1 MAVAEVQDLVLLLGK
16 DGKRFLVRLSPGE
29 QLHTHRGFFKH
40 DDILGQPFGSQ
51 LPSHLGY
58 PFYLL
63 RPSIHD
69 LIMNVKRESQI
80 IYPKESGYALLKM
93 NVLPGSRVVEAGTG
107 SGAMTIALV
116 RGVMPSGKVYSYD
129 RRQDMINLA
138 GRNLSKLGLQ
148 DYVEFKCRGLAE
160 GFDETEVDALFMDVR
175 EPHHYVSQVREALTP
190 GAFFGALVPT
200 TNQVSALLERLEDGG
215 FVDLEV
221 SEILV
226 RHYKTVPERLRPE
239 DRMVAHTGYL
249 VFGRPSIEQPCSTPE
264 SE

>member
-1 MAVAEVQDLVLLLGK
+1 MGIAKAQDLVLLLGK

-29 QLHTHRGFFKH
+29 ELHTHRGFFKH
-40 DDILGQPFGSQ
+40 DDILDQPFGAQ
-51 LPSHLGY
+51 LTSHLGY

-63 RPSIHD
+63 QPSIHD
-69 LIMNVKRESQI
+69 LIMNIRRESQI

-93 NVLPGSRVVEAGTG
+93 NVMPGSRVVEAGTG

-129 RRQDMINLA
+129 RRQDMVDVA
-138 GRNLSKLGLQ
+138 TRNLTKLGLL
-148 DYVEFKCRGLAE
+148 DHVELKCRGIAE
-160 GFDETEVDALFMDVR
+160 GFDERDVDALFMDVR
-175 EPHHYVSQVREALTP
+175 EPQHYVSQVREALAP

-200 TNQVSALLERLEDGG
+200 TNQVSDLLEALEGGG

-221 SEILV
+221 SEILL
-226 RHYKTVPERLRPE
+226 RHYKTVAARLRPE

-249 VFGRPSIEQPCSTPE
+249 VFARPLSGQQG
-264 SE
+264 SET

>member
-1 MAVAEVQDLVLLLGK
+1 MAEAQAQDLVLLLGK

-29 QLHTHRGFFKH
+29 ELHTHRGFFKH
-40 DDILGQPFGSQ
+40 DDIVGQPFGAE
-51 LPSHLGY
+51 LASHLGF

-69 LIMNVKRESQI
+69 LIMNIKRESQI

-93 NVLPGSRVVEAGTG
+93 NLMPGARVVEAGTG

-129 RRQDMINLA
+129 RRQDMIDLA
-138 GRNLSKLGLQ
+138 RRNLSKLSLLE
-148 DYVEFKCRGLAE
+148 YVELKCRGISE
-160 GFDETEVDALFMDVR
+160 GFDEREVDALFMDVR
-175 EPHHYVSQVREALTP
+175 EPHHYLSQVREALAP
-190 GAFFGALVPT
+190 GGFFGALVPT
-200 TNQVSALLERLEDGG
+200 TNQVSALLERLEIGG

-226 RHYKTVPERLRPE
+226 RHYKTVPARLRPE

-249 VFGRPSIEQPCSTPE
+249 VFARPLGDQERIDA
-264 SE
+264 